1 MFKISTLDHLVLNV
15 ADPDKSLAF
24 YEGGLGL
31 ETEHVREYRE
41 GRFPFPSVR
50 VNAGTII
57 DLFPPQMHGAKS
69 GGGRNVNHF
78 CFVVEAPTAAIR
90 EHLTQLGIAI
100 TNAAHNN
107 YGAQG
112 IGDSLYVSDPD
123 GNSVELKS
131 YEEQSA

>member
-15 ADPDKSLAF
+15 ADPDKSLEF
-24 YEGGLGL
+24 YEHGLGL
-31 ETEHVREYRE
+31 TTEHVREYHD
-41 GRFPFPSVR
+41 GSFPFPSVR

-57 DLFPPQMHGAKS
+57 DFFPPRMHDPRI
-69 GGGRNVNHF
+69 GRGNNVNHF
-78 CFVVEAPTAAIR
+78 CFVVEAPSEAIR
-90 EHLTQLGIAI
+90 NELTRLGIAI
-100 TNAAHNN
+100 TNAASNN

-131 YEEQSA
+131 YQ